1 MLCGILKGSAGIQS
15 WFTIITGKNKN
26 KEEKSERTCRVPWNS
41 LKWTLLQGDDKIIAW
56 EKSELVFVFFFF
68 WNEDI
73 LKSHGWHMCMV

>member
-56 EKSELVFVFFFF
+56 EKSELVFFF